1 MDKKQFVKE
10 YNIKDAVPLDP
21 SLRVLP
27 AEGFAQ
33 AVEKFI
39 NERFRGVARARA
51 QVASYAGVL
60 VSAEYTAYFFKTLL
74 TEIYGR
80 AFLEINISNDNEKL
94 IIEIEYGE
102 ELPLAEKQVRNL
114 IRTARNAGMTI
125 NLLEG
130 TIRLSLCFSEA
141 AIRRVY
147 AISVND
153 GRRIMLSKF
162 GELFYCG
169 EDYPTEEMPRRVPT
183 LTPKKQREK
192 ERRNNK

>member
-1 MDKKQFVKE
+1 MDKKQFITE

-33 AVEKFI
+33 AIEEFI
-39 NERFRGVARARA
+39 NERFRGVAKARA

-60 VSAEYTAYFFKTLL
+60 VSAEYAAYFFKALL
-74 TEIYGR
+74 CEIYGR
-80 AFLEINISNDNEKL
+80 VFLEINISNDNDRL
-94 IIEIEYGE
+94 IITIECE
-102 ELPLAEKQVRNL
+102 DELPLEEKQVRNL

-125 NLLEG
+125 DLEESA
-130 TIRLSLCFSEA
+130 IKLSLSFSEA

>member
-1 MDKKQFVKE
+1 MDKKQFVKD

-33 AVEKFI
+33 AIEEFI

-169 EDYPTEEMPRRVPT
+169 KDYPTEEMPRRVPT

-192 ERRNNK
+192 EKRNNK